1 MCQQNECLEK
11 MLYIMDGT
19 LKMSSH
25 RTEVLNELLGPLYK
39 ITNDLNHFSKKKII
53 CQFFL
58 YHLFGN
64 SKM

>member
-25 RTEVLNELLGPLYK
+25 RTEVMNELLGPLYK
-39 ITNDLNHFSKKKII
+39 ITNDLNHFSKKK
-53 CQFFL
+53 
-58 YHLFGN
+58 
-64 SKM
+64 